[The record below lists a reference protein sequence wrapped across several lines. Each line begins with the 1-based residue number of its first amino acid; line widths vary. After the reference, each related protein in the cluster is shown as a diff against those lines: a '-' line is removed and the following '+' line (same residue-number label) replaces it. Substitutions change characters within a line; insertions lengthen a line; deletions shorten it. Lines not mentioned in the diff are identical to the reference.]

1 MNSQLVALYQD
12 PRPRTMSVTQFSQET
27 VEGVGT
33 VLVDSTRDLA
43 ERFRAL
49 FTLRG
54 IGTEAAIR
62 QISRCFDDPSAL
74 LKHECAYCL
83 GQIQD
88 ARAIQFL
95 KAVLEDSS
103 QEPMVRHEAAE
114 ALGAI
119 GDTTVVDFLKK
130 YIEDSAVEVAETCQ
144 IALERIEWLNQDSSD
159 FRDNNPYCSVDP
171 APPLVNGSIKEW
183 QKTLNDTALSL
194 FMRYRAMFALRN
206 HGGRDAVLSLAS
218 SFVDSSALFK
228 HELAYILGQMKHEAA
243 VSVLVEKLSDLSE
256 NPMVRHECAE
266 ALGSIAS
273 EECIEVLQKFQND
286 GERVVRESC
295 MIALDMY
302 EYEKSSAFQYAD
314 TVSKIC

>member
-1 MNSQLVALYQD
+1 
-12 PRPRTMSVTQFSQET
+12 MSAQFSQVT
-27 VEGVGT
+27 VEGVGS
-33 VLVDSTRDLA
+33 VLVDSSRGLP

-88 ARAIQFL
+88 PRAIQFL
-95 KAVLEDSS
+95 KAALEDSS

-119 GDTTVVDFLKK
+119 GDTTVVDLLKK
-130 YIEDSAVEVAETCQ
+130 YSVDSAVEVAETCQ
-144 IALERIEWLNQDSSD
+144 IALDRIEWLLNQDGSD

-171 APPLVNGSIKEW
+171 APPFVDGTIDEW
-183 QKTLNDTALSL
+183 QKTLNDTSLSL

-206 HGGRDAVLSLAS
+206 HGGQDAVLALAS

-243 VSVLVEKLSDLSE
+243 VPILVEKLSDLSE

-273 EECIEVLQKFQND
+273 EECMEVLQTFLND

-295 MIALDMY
+295 VIAIDMY
-302 EYEKSSAFQYAD
+302 EYEKSNVFQYAD